1 MAVITKVLLP
11 DGKKPAGKIVF
22 AFIILMNRVLLS
34 IQ

>member
-22 AFIILMNRVLLS
+22 AFIILMSKVLLS
-34 IQ
+34 VQ